1 MGMTNNSS
9 FTNFLELYKGPDAK
23 YIFHSFILLFIHLC
37 AMHLAEEW
45 GSNGE

>member
-9 FTNFLELYKGPDAK
+9 FTNFLELYKVLDAK
-23 YIFHSFILLFIHLC
+23 YVFHSFILLFVHLR

-45 GSNGE
+45 GSKGE